1 MRTMSNRTDSQVL
14 KLLRESDP
22 SSARVLAQEIAAALD
37 DFAAQLWA
45 FGLAEGSRRGLA
57 IIAQIGGEL
66 AVASCVLY
74 ESERWY
80 AGAALVRQLIEVEY
94 LVFQFG
100 ANLLEPSEWLEVSPE
115 EARSAFSPA
124 NMRKRSNGRF
134 NVDEYSVHC
143 EMGGHPRIRG
153 AALLREHQTLGN
165 VDGEQLKFNPRVQ
178 WVDLAQHL
186 VRLWEHYEQAV
197 ERHSPTNV
205 YPDKFALVREK
216 IGAWQEADPIPG
228 RI

>member
-1 MRTMSNRTDSQVL
+1 MSNTRDAQVL
-14 KLLRESDP
+14 KLLQESDP
-22 SSARVLAQEIAAALD
+22 SSARILAQEVAAALD
-37 DFAAQLWA
+37 ELAAQLWA

-57 IIAQIGGEL
+57 VIAQIGGEL

-94 LVFQFG
+94 LMFLFG
-100 ANLLEPSEWLEVSPE
+100 ANLLEPSQWLEASPE

-124 NMRKRSNGRF
+124 IMRKRSSGRF
-134 NVDEYSVHC
+134 NVEEYSAHC

-153 AALLREHQTLGN
+153 AALLREHRTLRT
-165 VDGEQLKFNPRVQ
+165 VDGEQLTFSPQVQ

-186 VRLWEHYEQAV
+186 VRLWEHYELAV
-197 ERHSPTNV
+197 GLHSPTNV
-205 YPDKFALVREK
+205 YPAKFALIREK
-216 IGAWQEADPIPG
+216 ISAWKEADPVPG